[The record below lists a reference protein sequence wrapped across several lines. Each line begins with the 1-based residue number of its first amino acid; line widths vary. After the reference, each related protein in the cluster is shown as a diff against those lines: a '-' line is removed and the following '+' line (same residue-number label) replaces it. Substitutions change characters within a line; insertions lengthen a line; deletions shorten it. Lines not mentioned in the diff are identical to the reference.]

1 MTVFTMVTVIV
12 VASLVAGLSREWIK
26 ARKVKPVDLSPM
38 ENRIGKLESLEERIK
53 VLEAIVTDGGYDLKK
68 EIDGL

>member
-26 ARKVKPVDLSPM
+26 ARKIKPVDLSPM
-38 ENRIGKLESLEERIK
+38 ENRIGQLESLEERIK